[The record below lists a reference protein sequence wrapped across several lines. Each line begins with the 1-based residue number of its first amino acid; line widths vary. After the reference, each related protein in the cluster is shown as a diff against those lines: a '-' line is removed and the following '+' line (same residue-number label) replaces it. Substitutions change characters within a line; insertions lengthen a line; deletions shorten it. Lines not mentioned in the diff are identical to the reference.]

1 MTAQEYLSRA
11 YRMEQQVE
19 SKLQQIEALRSM
31 AESLTSCIGT
41 EPVSH
46 TRNVTSM
53 QDTVNK
59 IVEEEQALN
68 ARIEELVD
76 IKREIA
82 DTISR
87 VSNVTYRLILE
98 KRHLCFQMWE
108 QIACDMNY
116 SVRSVQTKYGEAL
129 KVVERI
135 LAGKAGEEAG

>member
-1 MTAQEYLSRA
+1 MTAQEYLGRA
-11 YRMEQQVE
+11 YKMEQQVE
-19 SKLQQIEALRSM
+19 SKLQQIESLRSM
-31 AESLTSCIGT
+31 AESLTSCIGN

-59 IVEEEQALN
+59 IIEEEEALN
-68 ARIEELVD
+68 AQIDRLVEV
-76 IKREIA
+76 KREIA

-87 VSNVTYRLILE
+87 VTNVDYRLILE

-108 QIACDMNY
+108 QIAYDLNY
-116 SVRSVQTKYGEAL
+116 SIRSVQTKYGEAL

-135 LAGKAGEEAG
+135 LLEKGEAELY

>member
-1 MTAQEYLSRA
+1 MTAQEYLGRA
-11 YRMEQQVE
+11 YRTEQQVE
-19 SKLQQIEALRSM
+19 SKLRQIEALRSM
-31 AESLTSCIGT
+31 AEGLASCIGT

-46 TRNVTSM
+46 TRNVASM

-59 IVEEEQALN
+59 ILEEEEALN
-68 ARIEELVD
+68 ARIDELVD
-76 IKREIA
+76 VRREIA

-116 SVRSVQTKYGEAL
+116 SIRSVQTKYGEAL

>member
-1 MTAQEYLSRA
+1 MTAQEYLGRA
-11 YRMEQQVE
+11 FRLEQQVE

-59 IVEEEQALN
+59 IIEEEQALN
-68 ARIEELVD
+68 DQIDQLVD
-76 IKREIA
+76 IKKEIA
-82 DTISR
+82 ATISR
-87 VSNVTYRLILE
+87 VTNVTYRLILE

-108 QIACDMNY
+108 QIACDLNY
-116 SVRSVQTKYGEAL
+116 STRSIHTKYEEAL

-135 LAGKAGEEAG
+135 LAEGDCEGSG

>member
-1 MTAQEYLSRA
+1 MTAQEYLNRA

-19 SKLQQIEALRSM
+19 SKLQQISALRSM

-59 IVEEEQALN
+59 IIEEEEALN
-68 ARIEELVD
+68 AEIDRLVD
-76 IKREIA
+76 IKKEIA
-82 DTISR
+82 ETISR
-87 VSNVTYRLILE
+87 VTNVTYRLILE

-108 QIACDMNY
+108 QIAYELNY

-129 KVVERI
+129 QVVEEI
-135 LAGKAGEEAG
+135 LAEQE

>member
-59 IVEEEQALN
+59 IIEEEKNLN
-68 ARIEELVD
+68 AQIDELVE
-76 IKREIA
+76 IKKEIA
-82 DTISR
+82 DTISQ
-87 VSNVTYRLILE
+87 VTNVTYRLILE
-98 KRHLCFQMWE
+98 KRHLCFLMWE
-108 QIACDMNY
+108 QIACEMHY
-116 SVRSVQTKYGEAL
+116 GVRTVQTKYNDAL
-129 KVVERI
+129 QIVQRI
-135 LAGKAGEEAG
+135 LDEREVRM